1 MEKTGKLGAT
11 PEEIAKRLTKQY
23 ADHGFCINIMEAKK
37 IGLNVQELEEDLLDL
52 VWDLYELLKQRREL
66 ERKKREADIMKTI
79 EKLPPE
85 ILEKIK
91 SKIKELKSGE
101 VEK

>member
-1 MEKTGKLGAT
+1 
-11 PEEIAKRLTKQY
+11 
-23 ADHGFCINIMEAKK
+23 MEAKK
-37 IGLNVQELEEDLLDL
+37 IGLNVQEIKGDLSDL
-52 VWDLYELLKQRREL
+52 VWNLYESLKQRREI
-66 ERKKREADIMKTI
+66 ERKKREADVMKTI

-91 SKIKELKSGE
+91 PKTKEPKREG